1 MPDIHVERFH
11 TQEQFQTAFLETLR
25 EELQHRWLGPAAIM
39 IPGGRTPVPVFNAI
53 VRKPFAIAPR
63 AYIMYTDDRHVP
75 EDSPE
80 SNYGASKPMLQALKC
95 PPERVIRVHTDLP
108 LEAAAERYHAE
119 LESFLDTGGRL
130 VTAFLGLGPDGHTC
144 SLFTQDDLD
153 KSAGRYAAAIERPL
167 VPHRVSVTPELLE
180 KAERIILLAA
190 GAEKKDAVEQL
201 LRNQVSITAG
211 KAVMACANVELW
223 IA

>member
-11 TQEQFQTAFLETLR
+11 ALEQFQETFLETLR
-25 EELQHRWLGPAAIM
+25 EELQHRWLGPTAIM
-39 IPGGRTPVPVFNAI
+39 VPGGRTPAPIFEAI
-53 VRKPFAIAPR
+53 VRKPFVIPPM
-63 AYIMYTDDRHVP
+63 AYITYTDDRHVP

-144 SLFTQDDLD
+144 SLFTQEDLD
-153 KSAGRYAAAIERPL
+153 KSAGRYAVAIKRPL
-167 VPHRVSVTPELLE
+167 APHRVSVTPELLE

-190 GAEKKDAVEQL
+190 GEEKKETVEKL
-201 LRNQVSITAG
+201 LRNPASVTAG
-211 KAVMACANVELW
+211 KAIMACANVELW